1 MVYDDDLRGM
11 RRTNWALQVINLVG
25 AVCCAWA
32 HDWIATVVS
41 LIWSYNLYFWRGM
54 MRAQQRTRDQARLT
68 DSMMLRLLMPTE
80 RDRD

>member
-1 MVYDDDLRGM
+1 MVYDDDLRRM
-11 RRTNWALQVINLVG
+11 RRVNWALQVINLG
-25 AVCCAWA
+25 AAASCALA
-32 HDWIATVVS
+32 HDWIATVAC

-68 DSMMLRLLMPTE
+68 DSMMLRLLMPSE